1 LDGEPKILDDPVAVH
16 LLGPASLE
24 ALEAGDPLR
33 DPTVRLARAATVLGG
48 RFIEDQLMAAAGRG
62 VRQYVLLGAGFDT
75 LRTASPRWASELRIV
90 EVDHP
95 ASQASKQERLAAA
108 GVSIPPNVA
117 YIPIDFEL
125 TRWRTGWRPA
135 GSTRGCRR
143 SSRGAE

>member
-1 LDGEPKILDDPVAVH
+1 MSERQASRTAEGAALLRAAHQVLDGEPKILDDPVAVH

-75 LRTASPRWASELRIV
+75 LRTASP
-90 EVDHP
+90 
-95 ASQASKQERLAAA
+95 A
-108 GVSIPPNVA
+108 GHRSFA
-117 YIPIDFEL
+117 
-125 TRWRTGWRPA
+125 
-135 GSTRGCRR
+135 
-143 SSRGAE
+143 SSRWTTRRPRRPSRSGSPRRG